1 MMFFGQ
7 YANGNAPCHAR
18 GVRFLGESP
27 PFDQCPKGGPP
38 PKPSIPLQMHFLE
51 GTCPAPEKQKPLWRG
66 CVLKQVAVAA
76 TVAEARGRKS
86 SPGLFHVVTARLRE
100 G

>member
-1 MMFFGQ
+1 MHGAFVFWGKVPPLTSAQ
-7 YANGNAPCHAR
+7 R
-18 GVRFLGESP
+18 GGL
-27 PFDQCPKGGPP
+27 P

>member
-1 MMFFGQ
+1 MMSFGQ

-18 GVRFLGESP
+18 GVRFFGES
-27 PFDQCPKGGPP
+27 P